1 MATATDSSESSSAPK
16 TEPDPQLP
24 EAFHY
29 TPDEEKYV
37 LQADALRHRQL
48 RSALLYGS
56 SRFWRR
62 RQRVWPAV
70 IGGVILL
77 ALVCGVIA
85 LIGAF
90 DRQQDVNED
99 RGIGQFRQQS
109 APALVLEVP
118 PLPGPT

>member
-1 MATATDSSESSSAPK
+1 MTDPSPPPIPPAD
-16 TEPDPQLP
+16 PDPHLP

-56 SRFWRR
+56 SRYWRR

-70 IGGVILL
+70 ICGAVLT

-90 DRQQDVNED
+90 DRQQEVNEE
-99 RGIGQFRQQS
+99 RGFGQFRQQS
-109 APALVLEVP
+109 VHSPAPEP
-118 PLPGPT
+118 PLLPDSS

>member
-1 MATATDSSESSSAPK
+1 MSSPTPPPPAPAD
-16 TEPDPQLP
+16 PDPQLP

-56 SRFWRR
+56 SRYWRR
-62 RQRVWPAV
+62 RQQVWPAV
-70 IGGVILL
+70 IGGLILT
-77 ALVCGVIA
+77 ALICGVIA

-90 DRQQDVNED
+90 GRQQEVNEE
-99 RGIGQFRQQS
+99 RGFGTLRQQMVQEPAS
-109 APALVLEVP
+109 EAPP
-118 PLPGPT
+118 PPEGP

>member
-1 MATATDSSESSSAPK
+1 MPSKTQTPSPPTD
-16 TEPDPQLP
+16 PDPQLP

-37 LQADALRHRQL
+37 LEADALRHRQL

-56 SRFWRR
+56 SRYWRR

-70 IGGVILL
+70 IGGLILT

-90 DRQQDVNED
+90 DRQQEVNEQ
-99 RGIGQFRQQS
+99 RGFGQFRQQS
-109 APALVLEVP
+109 APISVFEA
-118 PLPGPT
+118 PLLPDRL

>member
-1 MATATDSSESSSAPK
+1 MSTAAPTQTSHTD
-16 TEPDPQLP
+16 PDPQLP

-56 SRFWRR
+56 SRYWRR

-70 IGGVILL
+70 IGGLILT

-85 LIGAF
+85 LVGAF
-90 DRQQDVNED
+90 DRQQEVNEE

-109 APALVLEVP
+109 APAFVSET
-118 PLPGPT
+118 PLLPERS

>member
-1 MATATDSSESSSAPK
+1 MSSAPPYSNA
-16 TEPDPQLP
+16 EAPDPQLP

-56 SRFWRR
+56 SRYWRR

-70 IGGVILL
+70 VFGLVIT
-77 ALVCGVIA
+77 ALVCGIIA

-90 DRQQDVNED
+90 GRQQEVNEE
-99 RGIGQFRQQS
+99 RGFGQHRQQS
-109 APALVLEVP
+109 VQVLVPDPSL
-118 PLPGPT
+118 LPTRT

>member
-1 MATATDSSESSSAPK
+1 MSTAVPSPPPQAD
-16 TEPDPQLP
+16 PDPHLP

-56 SRFWRR
+56 SRYWRR

-70 IGGVILL
+70 IGGVILI

-90 DRQQDVNED
+90 GRQQDLNEE
-99 RGIGQFRQQS
+99 RGIGQFRQPPPQS
-109 APALVLEVP
+109 SVVEVP
-118 PLPGPT
+118 LLPDLS

>member
-1 MATATDSSESSSAPK
+1 MSTQTPAPAQADP
-16 TEPDPQLP
+16 EPQLP

-56 SRFWRR
+56 SRYWRR

-70 IGGVILL
+70 IGGAIIT
-77 ALVCGVIA
+77 ALVCGIIA
-85 LIGAF
+85 LVGAF
-90 DRQQDVNED
+90 ERQQEVNEE

-109 APALVLEVP
+109 VQVLP
-118 PLPGPT
+118 HDSPLLSNPL

>member
-1 MATATDSSESSSAPK
+1 MTMATQTPAPSAASAD
-16 TEPDPQLP
+16 PDPQLP

-56 SRFWRR
+56 SRYWRR

-70 IGGVILL
+70 IGGAIVTG
-77 ALVCGVIA
+77 LVCGVIA
-85 LIGAF
+85 LVGAF
-90 DRQQDVNED
+90 ERQQEVNEE

-109 APALVLEVP
+109 VQTLPHDS
-118 PLPGPT
+118 PLLSNLL

>member
-1 MATATDSSESSSAPK
+1 MSTAATSPTPPPD
-16 TEPDPQLP
+16 PDPQLP

-48 RSALLYGS
+48 RSAMLYGS
-56 SRFWRR
+56 SRYWRR

-70 IGGVILL
+70 IGGLIIT

-90 DRQQDVNED
+90 ERQQEVNEQ

-109 APALVLEVP
+109 APVSMFEA
-118 PLPGPT
+118 PLLPDRV

>member
-1 MATATDSSESSSAPK
+1 MSTAAPSSTPPAD
-16 TEPDPQLP
+16 PDPQLP

-56 SRFWRR
+56 SRYWRR

-70 IGGVILL
+70 IGGLILT

-90 DRQQDVNED
+90 DRQQEVNEQ
-99 RGIGQFRQQS
+99 RGIGQFRDQS
-109 APALVLEVP
+109 ASIPVLDA
-118 PLPGPT
+118 PLLPDHH

>member
-1 MATATDSSESSSAPK
+1 MSIETPSPTPLSA
-16 TEPDPQLP
+16 PDPQLP

-56 SRFWRR
+56 SRYWRR
-62 RQRVWPAV
+62 RQRLWPAV
-70 IGGVILL
+70 IGGVILIAL
-77 ALVCGVIA
+77 ACGVIA

-90 DRQQDVNED
+90 GRQQEINEE
-99 RGIGQFRQQS
+99 RGIGQFRQPPPQS
-109 APALVLEVP
+109 SVLDSSL
-118 PLPGPT
+118 LPDLS

>member
-1 MATATDSSESSSAPK
+1 MSTAVPSPPPPAD
-16 TEPDPQLP
+16 PDPHLP

-48 RSALLYGS
+48 RSAILYGS
-56 SRFWRR
+56 SRYWRR

-70 IGGVILL
+70 IGGVILT

-90 DRQQDVNED
+90 DRQQEVNEE
-99 RGIGQFRQQS
+99 RGIGQYRQQS
-109 APALVLEVP
+109 APALQVDA
-118 PLPGPT
+118 PLLPYRT

>member
-1 MATATDSSESSSAPK
+1 MTSAPSPPQSSA
-16 TEPDPQLP
+16 EAPDPHLP

-56 SRFWRR
+56 SRYWRR

-70 IGGVILL
+70 IFGLVIT

-90 DRQQDVNED
+90 DRQQEVNEE

-109 APALVLEVP
+109 TQTLAPQS
-118 PLPGPT
+118 PLLSERT

>member
-1 MATATDSSESSSAPK
+1 MSTQTPAPAAADP
-16 TEPDPQLP
+16 EPQLP

-56 SRFWRR
+56 SRYWRR

-70 IGGVILL
+70 IGGVIVT

-85 LIGAF
+85 LMGAF
-90 DRQQDVNED
+90 ERQQEVNEE
-99 RGIGQFRQQS
+99 RGIGQFRDRAS
-109 APALVLEVP
+109 VHEVP
-118 PLPGPT
+118 PDSPLLSNTL

>member
-1 MATATDSSESSSAPK
+1 MSTAAPSPTPPTD
-16 TEPDPQLP
+16 PDPQLP

-56 SRFWRR
+56 SRYWRR

-70 IGGVILL
+70 IGGVILI

-90 DRQQDVNED
+90 GRQQDLNEE
-99 RGIGQFRQQS
+99 RGIGQFRQPPPQGS
-109 APALVLEVP
+109 VVEAPL
-118 PLPGPT
+118 LPDLS

>member
-1 MATATDSSESSSAPK
+1 MSTQTPAPSAAPAD
-16 TEPDPQLP
+16 PDPQLP

-56 SRFWRR
+56 SRYWRR

-70 IGGVILL
+70 IGGVIITG
-77 ALVCGVIA
+77 LVCGIIA

-90 DRQQDVNED
+90 ERQQEVNEE

-109 APALVLEVP
+109 VQVLP
-118 PLPGPT
+118 HDSPLLSDSL

>member
-1 MATATDSSESSSAPK
+1 MTTPTSPSPPTD
-16 TEPDPQLP
+16 PDTQLP

-56 SRFWRR
+56 SRYWRR

-70 IGGVILL
+70 IGGLIIT

-85 LIGAF
+85 LMGAF
-90 DRQQDVNED
+90 ERQQEVNEE
-99 RGIGQFRQQS
+99 RGIGQFRQQAIQYI
-109 APALVLEVP
+109 APDSP
-118 PLPGPT
+118 PPRTD

>member
-1 MATATDSSESSSAPK
+1 MSSPPSLPATD
-16 TEPDPQLP
+16 PDPQLP

-37 LQADALRHRQL
+37 LEADALRHRQL

-56 SRFWRR
+56 SRYWRR

-70 IGGVILL
+70 IGGAILI
-77 ALVCGVIA
+77 ALICGVIA

-90 DRQQDVNED
+90 GKQQEINEERGWGANNNVRNQMIESPMLEHPVFQDR
-99 RGIGQFRQQS
+99 
-109 APALVLEVP
+109 P
-118 PLPGPT
+118 

>member
-1 MATATDSSESSSAPK
+1 MSTDTTSSPPQSESES
-16 TEPDPQLP
+16 QLP

-56 SRFWRR
+56 SRYWRR
-62 RQRVWPAV
+62 RQRVWPGV
-70 IGGVILL
+70 IGGLIITG
-77 ALVCGVIA
+77 LVCGIIA
-85 LIGAF
+85 LMGAF
-90 DRQQDVNED
+90 ERQQEVNEE

-109 APALVLEVP
+109 VQYFVPDAPP
-118 PLPGPT
+118 HTP

>member
-1 MATATDSSESSSAPK
+1 MSSTTATPQTSSA
-16 TEPDPQLP
+16 EADPQLP

-29 TPDEEKYV
+29 TPNEEKYV

-56 SRFWRR
+56 SRYWRR

-70 IGGVILL
+70 IGGLILT
-77 ALVCGVIA
+77 ALICGVIA

-90 DRQQDVNED
+90 DRQQEINEQ
-99 RGIGQFRQQS
+99 RGFGQFRQQS
-109 APALVLEVP
+109 APVP
-118 PLPGPT
+118 VIEAPLLPDRL